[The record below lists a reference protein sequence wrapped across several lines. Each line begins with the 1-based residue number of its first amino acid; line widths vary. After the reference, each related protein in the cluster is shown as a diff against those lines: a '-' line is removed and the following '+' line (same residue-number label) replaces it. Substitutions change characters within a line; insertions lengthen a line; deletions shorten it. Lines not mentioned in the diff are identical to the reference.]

1 MTERK
6 IYYVD
11 VANAGKKNKLHAVFD
26 GKMVFKVRRLM
37 ELEDADEIYV
47 DMLFPENYSEV
58 LKMLEKDIKIFLL
71 TETKLIKKLRVQNN
85 VRKTDENDSKVLSL
99 ISKECFRNVSVEEIR
114 RRMEMQPLIAKY
126 EVLTRRI
133 KTLKQWLKD
142 GQTSEEIRK
151 EIVKTSREFEK
162 ERSKIGREIIS
173 VLGENYRKILE
184 KIGLRG
190 SVEAA
195 ILLTYLDL
203 SRGINKLLTYC
214 WRSRKVNEHL
224 SKLVYSIYR
233 HYLRGDAVPEAY
245 RKFIEES
252 RGKLSRRQ
260 LLVRLKRMVIKDLR
274 RAYIELSMKSA
285 SQVSAYGTGGN
296 EPQTAR
302 ATDASIVSLKN
313 L

>member
-26 GKMVFKVRRLM
+26 GKRTFKVRRLM

-47 DMLFPENYSEV
+47 DMLFPENYGEV
-58 LKMLEKDIKIFLL
+58 LKMLGKGIKIFLL

-173 VLGENYRKILE
+173 ALGENYRKILE

-233 HYLRGDAVPEAY
+233 HYLRGDVVPEAY

-285 SQVSAYGTGGN
+285 SQIGAYGTGGN